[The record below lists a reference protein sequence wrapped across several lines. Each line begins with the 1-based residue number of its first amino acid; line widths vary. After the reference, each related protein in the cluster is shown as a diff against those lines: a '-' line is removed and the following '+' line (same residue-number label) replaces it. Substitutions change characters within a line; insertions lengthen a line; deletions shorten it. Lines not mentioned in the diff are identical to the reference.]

1 MTEVKHVKARK
12 DYPEF
17 GIAKGEMY
25 YVWVPGFRARTMRSK
40 TPPRQSQLYQGYR
53 SSAYALNEQIEDF
66 LNPGNLEDLESF
78 RDELISEAENLR
90 DEEQGKLDN
99 MPDGLREG
107 DAGDAI
113 QERIDAVEAFIDE
126 LGNLRLDSELGDD
139 ASDEEQSEEA
149 DEKFE
154 ELTSVRLDVS

>member
-1 MTEVKHVKARK
+1 MTEVKHVKASK

-17 GIAKGEMY
+17 GIDKGEMY

-40 TPPRQSQLYQGYR
+40 TKPRQSQLYQGYK

-66 LNPGNLEDLESF
+66 RNPGNLEDLESF
-78 RDELISEAENLR
+78 RDELVSDAENLR
-90 DEEQGKLDN
+90 DEEQEKLDN

-107 DAGDAI
+107 DTGNAI

-126 LGNLRLDSELGDD
+126 LWNLDFDSKLDDD
-139 ASDEEQSEEA
+139 ASDEERTEEA
-149 DEKFE
+149 DAKFE
-154 ELTSVRLDVS
+154 ELTSVSLDVN